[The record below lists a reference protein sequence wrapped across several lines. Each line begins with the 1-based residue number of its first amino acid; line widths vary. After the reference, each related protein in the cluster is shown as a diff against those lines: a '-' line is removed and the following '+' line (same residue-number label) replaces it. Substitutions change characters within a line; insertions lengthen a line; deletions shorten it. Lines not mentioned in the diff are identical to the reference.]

1 MKDRLDVIAFGG
13 LSQLDDLDRFIHV
26 SKGFFVVYGIKGA
39 KVKVA

>member
-1 MKDRLDVIAFGG
+1 MKDQLGLIAFGG
-13 LSQLDDLDRFIHV
+13 LSQLDDIDRFIHV